1 MATVQLSAEQINNL
15 DRLLLE
21 KNYPAAYGFLGGIVS
36 QEILA
41 TTDEVVKKELKV
53 LSNWLGAAKSINS
66 NDRSIV
72 SDMVRGSMKFAVATT
87 GRYLTDAD
95 FQIASD
101 TLARGVI
108 ASVVEQKYFARCYN
122 SG

>member
-53 LSNWLGAAKSINS
+53 LSNWL
-66 NDRSIV
+66 
-72 SDMVRGSMKFAVATT
+72 
-87 GRYLTDAD
+87 
-95 FQIASD
+95 
-101 TLARGVI
+101 
-108 ASVVEQKYFARCYN
+108 
-122 SG
+122 